1 MIALVKELAGA
12 YGPSSREEEVRELI
26 RSKIA
31 PYVDEVHTDALGNL
45 IAVKKGPGKRI
56 MLAAHMDEIGVVAA
70 YVDEKGF
77 IRFSNMGGVNPFIAA
92 GQRVV
97 FGNGTMGAVCYEE
110 NLEEMKDLKM
120 NRMYIDIGSKNREET
135 YQVVKPGDM
144 GVFVGET
151 LEQNGRYISKALD
164 NRIGCAILVKLA
176 QHMKNPPNEVV
187 FAFTVQE
194 EVGLRGA
201 GPAAFGSKPDL
212 AVAVDVTNTGDTP
225 ECKPLAI
232 ELGKGPAVMIKDAKT
247 LSHPLVKDALIG
259 CATEKKIPYQLEV
272 LNAGAND
279 AGAIHITAG
288 GIPSGG
294 VSIPCRH
301 MHRPCEMVDKSDVL
315 NAVELLD
322 AFVHAAF

>member
-1 MIALVKELAGA
+1 MIELLKELAGA
-12 YGPSSREEEVRELI
+12 YGPSSREEEVRKLI
-26 RSKIA
+26 QEKIA
-31 PYVDEVHTDALGNL
+31 PFVDEVHTDALGNL

-77 IRFSNMGGVNPFIAA
+77 IRFSNMGGVSPFIAA

-97 FGNGTMGAVCYEE
+97 FGNGTVGTVCYEE
-110 NLEEMKDLKM
+110 ALEEMKDLKI
-120 NRMYIDIGSKNREET
+120 NRMYIDIGTISREET
-135 YQVVKPGDM
+135 CRYVHPGDM

-164 NRIGCAILVKLA
+164 DRIGCAILVALA
-176 QHMKNPPNEVV
+176 QQIKNLPNEVV

-201 GPAAFGSKPDL
+201 GPAAFGIRPDL
-212 AVAVDVTNTGDTP
+212 AVAVDVTSTGDTP
-225 ECKPLAI
+225 DCRPLAI
-232 ELGKGPAVMIKDAKT
+232 DLGKGPAVMIKDAKT
-247 LSHPLVKDALIG
+247 LSHPLIKDTLIR
-259 CATEKKIPYQLEV
+259 CAEEKSIPYQIEV

-294 VSIPCRH
+294 VSIPCRYL
-301 MHRPCEMVDKSDVL
+301 HRPCEMVDKNDVL
-315 NAVELLD
+315 NTVKLLD
-322 AFVHAAF
+322 AFIHTAF

>member
-1 MIALVKELAGA
+1 MITLLKELAGA
-12 YGPSSREEEVRELI
+12 YGPPSREEVVRSLI
-26 RSKIA
+26 CQKIT
-31 PYVDEVHTDALGNL
+31 PYADEVYTDALGNL
-45 IAVKKGPGKRI
+45 IAVKKGSGKRI
-56 MLAAHMDEIGVVAA
+56 MLAAHMDEIGVVAS
-70 YVDEKGF
+70 YIDEKGF
-77 IRFSNMGGVNPFIAA
+77 IRFSNVGGVSPYIAA
-92 GQRVV
+92 GQRVN
-97 FGNGTMGAVCYEE
+97 FGNGIIGTVCYEE
-110 NLEEMKDLKM
+110 SLEEMKDLKL
-120 NRMYIDIGSKNREET
+120 NRMYIDIGTKCREET
-135 YQVVKPGDM
+135 CEFVKPGDM

-164 NRIGCAILVKLA
+164 NRIGCAILLQLA
-176 QHMKNPPNEVV
+176 ASMKDVPNEVI

-201 GPAAFGSKPDL
+201 GPAAFGIKPDL

-247 LSHPLVKDALIG
+247 ISHPMVKDALIQ
-259 CATEKKIPYQLEV
+259 CAKEKNLPYQIEV

-279 AGAIHITAG
+279 AGIIHITAG

-294 VSIPCRH
+294 VSIPCRYL
-301 MHRPCEMVDKSDVL
+301 HRPCEMVDKNDVE

-322 AFVHAAF
+322 AFVHSSF